1 MKFTSKLITNVGK
14 VRAANED
21 NMGEAITPNGHLFVV
36 CDGMGGHV
44 GGATAS
50 SIAVSSIIEF
60 FQREVYDNPI
70 QAIDHALSFAN
81 EQIYASA
88 LNNPELKGM
97 GTTAVVLLIKNEEC
111 FVGHVGDSRIYL
123 YSDAKLNRLTKDHS
137 FVQTLV
143 DSGIISDDEAETH
156 PNKNQILQALGIA
169 SSVKGTISPA
179 AILPKTGD
187 TFLLCSDG
195 LNGMVKDGDM
205 QHILSVNNIEIAA
218 ENLITAA
225 LNAGGTDNI
234 TAALVKIEESVHV
247 KSTFS
252 HFNPIPKPDF
262 ISTQQIGGK
271 KSPVT
276 TKDNKKWL
284 LIGGAML
291 AVILFVGLYLKF
303 SGGEK
308 IEPKVGLENDIIT
321 KQNIEDCP
329 QLNQSDLLNKKVS
342 DVANDLI
349 VIKDSRDTAV
359 VKDGF
364 LIRII
369 KKSDRKATDKNSDN
383 EENNKKTKEEKAKS
397 ETKTQKTEKVNTEN
411 QRVLK
416 KHKVT
421 KGEGLQAIV
430 KIYKSKC
437 PNLNEESLKDYNLNS
452 PNFIGDKA
460 ILAKEKLMVGWI
472 LEILC
477 D

>member
-21 NMGEAITPNGHLFVV
+21 NMGESITPNGHLFVV

-50 SIAVSSIIEF
+50 SIAVTSIIEF

-97 GTTAVVLLIKNEEC
+97 GTTAVVLLIKNEAC
-111 FVGHVGDSRIYL
+111 FFGHVGDSRIYL

-143 DSGIISDDEAETH
+143 DSGIISDDEAESH

-195 LNGMVKDGDM
+195 LNGMVKDAEM

-234 TAALVKIEESVHV
+234 TSALVKIEESSHI

-262 ISTQQIGGK
+262 VSTQQIGGK
-271 KSPVT
+271 KATEP

-291 AVILFVGLYLKF
+291 AVILSFGLYLKF
-303 SGGEK
+303 SGGEEPVVVNDNSEKSYTREEIEKWPNENQDELQGKKLSDIANDTIK
-308 IEPKVGLENDIIT
+308 IEG
-321 KQNIEDCP
+321 
-329 QLNQSDLLNKKVS
+329 SGDL
-342 DVANDLI
+342 
-349 VIKDSRDTAV
+349 AV
-359 VKDGF
+359 VKDSVVF
-364 LIRII
+364 LILEKPKSKVI
-369 KKSDRKATDKNSDN
+369 KQPNSD
-383 EENNKKTKEEKAKS
+383 EVKEKKEKESKTKKVVVQNEN
-397 ETKTQKTEKVNTEN
+397 KTIIHVVKN
-411 QRVLK
+411 
-416 KHKVT
+416 
-421 KGEGLQAIV
+421 GEYLDDIV
-430 KIYKSKC
+430 KKYKLTCSQITADLIKSA
-437 PNLNEESLKDYNLNS
+437 NDLNDKLTNAQKGILNK
-452 PNFIGDKA
+452 GGK
-460 ILAKEKLMVGWI
+460 LEKGMKI
-472 LEILC
+472 IIPC
-477 D
+477 DEKNQ

>member
-21 NMGEAITPNGHLFVV
+21 NMGESITPNGHLFVV

-50 SIAVSSIIEF
+50 SIAVTSIIEF
-60 FQREVYDNPI
+60 FQREVYDNAI

-97 GTTAVVLLIKNEEC
+97 GTTAVVLLIKNEAC

-143 DSGIISDDEAETH
+143 DSGIISDDEAESH

-179 AILPKTGD
+179 AILPKVGD

-234 TAALVKIEESVHV
+234 TAALVKIEESAHV

-252 HFNPIPKPDF
+252 HFNPVSKPDF
-262 ISTQQIGGK
+262 VSTQQVGVK
-271 KSPVT
+271 KSSVPA
-276 TKDNKKWL
+276 KDNKKWL
-284 LIGGAML
+284 LIGSAMI
-291 AVILFVGLYLKF
+291 AIIVSVGLYLRL
-303 SGGEK
+303 SGDEK
-308 IEPKVGLENDIIT
+308 PVLKTKENEKSYSKEDVEEYPIENK
-321 KQNIEDCP
+321 
-329 QLNQSDLLNKKVS
+329 SDLLNARVS
-342 DVANDLI
+342 GVVD
-349 VIKDSRDTAV
+349 DTLVLKGSGELVV
-359 VKDGF
+359 VKDSF
-364 LIRII
+364 VIEILEKPKSKII
-369 KKSDRKATDKNSDN
+369 KQPESDEVKKRQEKESKAKKESDKNKDKSTMYVVKSKDTFDKICKDQISKCKGLSKDMIINAN
-383 EENNKKTKEEKAKS
+383 ENRTDLTEEERANF
-397 ETKTQKTEKVNTEN
+397 QKTDPKLVPGMTIIIPPCDKKN
-411 QRVLK
+411 Q
-416 KHKVT
+416 
-421 KGEGLQAIV
+421 
-430 KIYKSKC
+430 
-437 PNLNEESLKDYNLNS
+437 
-452 PNFIGDKA
+452 
-460 ILAKEKLMVGWI
+460 
-472 LEILC
+472 
-477 D
+477 

>member
-21 NMGEAITPNGHLFVV
+21 NMGESITPNGHLFVV

-50 SIAVSSIIEF
+50 SIAVTSIIEF

-97 GTTAVVLLIKNEEC
+97 GTTAVVLLIRNEEC

-143 DSGIISDDEAETH
+143 DSGIISDDEAESH

-195 LNGMVKDGDM
+195 LNGMVKDAEM

-234 TAALVKIEESVHV
+234 TAALVKIEESAHV

-252 HFNPIPKPDF
+252 HFNPVPKPDF
-262 ISTQQIGGK
+262 VSTQQIGGK
-271 KSPVT
+271 KPT
-276 TKDNKKWL
+276 EPTKDNKKWL
-284 LIGGAML
+284 LIGGAIL
-291 AVILFVGLYLKF
+291 AIVLSFGLYLKF

-308 IEPKVGLENDIIT
+308 LEPKVGLENDIIS

-329 QLNQSDLLNKKVS
+329 KLNQLDLLDKKVS
-342 DVANDLI
+342 DVANEII
-349 VIKDSRDTAV
+349 VIKDSGDSAV
-359 VKDGF
+359 VKDSF
-364 LIRII
+364 VVEII
-369 KKSDRKATDKNSDN
+369 EKTEPKVIKQPNSDEVKERQEKESKAKKESDKNKD
-383 EENNKKTKEEKAKS
+383 KS
-397 ETKTQKTEKVNTEN
+397 TMYV
-411 QRVLK
+411 V
-416 KHKVT
+416 
-421 KGEGLQAIV
+421 
-430 KIYKSKC
+430 KSKDTFDKIC
-437 PNLNEESLKDYNLNS
+437 KDQISKCKGLSKDMIINANENRTDLTEEERA
-452 PNFIGDKA
+452 NFQRTDPKLVPGMKIIIPPCDK
-460 ILAKEKLMVGWI
+460 KNQ
-472 LEILC
+472 
-477 D
+477 

>member
-21 NMGEAITPNGHLFVV
+21 NMGESFTPNGHLFVV

-50 SIAVSSIIEF
+50 SIAVTSIIEF

-88 LNNPELKGM
+88 LNNPGLKGM

-143 DSGIISDDEAETH
+143 DSGIINDDEAESH

-179 AILPKTGD
+179 AILPKVGD

-234 TAALVKIEESVHV
+234 TAALVKIEESIHA

-262 ISTQQIGGK
+262 VTTQQIGGK
-271 KSPVT
+271 KSPES
-276 TKDNKKWL
+276 TKDNKKWFF
-284 LIGGAML
+284 IGAAML
-291 AVILFVGLYLKF
+291 AIILSVGLYLKF

-308 IEPKVGLENDIIT
+308 PVVVNNSSEKSYTREEIESCPKENQD
-321 KQNIEDCP
+321 
-329 QLNQSDLLNKKVS
+329 DLKNAKVS
-342 DVANDLI
+342 DVANETI
-349 VIKDSRDTAV
+349 EIKDSGDKAV
-359 VKDGF
+359 VKDS
-364 LIRII
+364 IVIEVI
-369 KKSDRKATDKNSDN
+369 EKTDRKATEKNSDIKT
-383 EENNKKTKEEKAKS
+383 EKKTKEEKAKS
-397 ETKTQKTEKVNTEN
+397 ETKTQQSEKVSTES
-411 QRVLK
+411 QRILK
-416 KHKVT
+416 KHTVT
-421 KGEGLQAIV
+421 SGQGLKAIV
-430 KIYKSKC
+430 DKYKGNC
-437 PNLNEESLKDYNLNS
+437 PKLSVESLKEHNLNS
-452 PNFIGDKA
+452 PNFKGDKGK
-460 ILAKEKLMVGWI
+460 LEKEELIKGWV
-472 LEILC
+472 LEIPC

>member
-21 NMGEAITPNGHLFVV
+21 NMGEAVTPNGHLFVV

-50 SIAVSSIIEF
+50 SIAVTSIIEF

-143 DSGIISDDEAETH
+143 DSGIISDDEAESH

-179 AILPKTGD
+179 AISPKTGD

-308 IEPKVGLENDIIT
+308 PVVKKEKDIVTIT
-321 KQNIEDCP
+321 KKRIEEYPKENQNE
-329 QLNQSDLLNKKVS
+329 LLKAKVS
-342 DVANDLI
+342 DVINDTIEIEGSGDL
-349 VIKDSRDTAV
+349 AV
-359 VKDGF
+359 VKDSF
-364 LIRII
+364 
-369 KKSDRKATDKNSDN
+369 
-383 EENNKKTKEEKAKS
+383 
-397 ETKTQKTEKVNTEN
+397 V
-411 QRVLK
+411 
-416 KHKVT
+416 
-421 KGEGLQAIV
+421 
-430 KIYKSKC
+430 
-437 PNLNEESLKDYNLNS
+437 
-452 PNFIGDKA
+452 
-460 ILAKEKLMVGWI
+460 
-472 LEILC
+472 LEILEKPKSKVIKKPDNDEVKKRQEKESKAKKESDKNKDMSTKYVVKSKDTFDKICRDQISKCKGLSKDLIINANENRTDLTEEERANFQRTDPKLVPGMTIIIPPC
-477 D
+477 DKKNQ

>member
-14 VRAANED
+14 VRTANED

-50 SIAVSSIIEF
+50 SIAVTSIIEF
-60 FQREVYDNPI
+60 FKREVYDNSI

-97 GTTAVVLLIKNEEC
+97 GTTAVVLLIRNEEC
-111 FVGHVGDSRIYL
+111 FIGHVGDSRIYL
-123 YSDAKLNRLTKDHS
+123 YSDGKLNRLTKDHS

-143 DSGIISDDEAETH
+143 DSGIISDDEAESH

-179 AILPKTGD
+179 AISPKNGD

-195 LNGMVKDGDM
+195 LNGMVKDGDI

-234 TAALVKIEESVHV
+234 TAALVKIEESVHA

-262 ISTQQIGGK
+262 VSTQQIGGK
-271 KSPVT
+271 T
-276 TKDNKKWL
+276 NTIQTNNNKNWMV
-284 LIGGAML
+284 IGGVLL
-291 AVILFVGLYLKF
+291 AVVVSIVLYVSL
-303 SGGEK
+303 SGNEK
-308 IEPKVGLENDIIT
+308 SSIFKSDEAVTIT
-321 KQNIEDCP
+321 KERIEQCPEENQN
-329 QLNQSDLLNKKVS
+329 DLLNAKVT
-342 DVANDLI
+342 DVVNDTI
-349 VIKDSRDTAV
+349 EIKGSGDKAVIKDSFVVEIMVKPSIEITSNPNKVEEKKKSKIETKPKNNNNEVV
-359 VKDGF
+359 VKKDEIYVVKKDEF
-364 LIRII
+364 L
-369 KKSDRKATDKNSDN
+369 DD
-383 EENNKKTKEEKAKS
+383 
-397 ETKTQKTEKVNTEN
+397 
-411 QRVLK
+411 
-416 KHKVT
+416 
-421 KGEGLQAIV
+421 IV
-430 KIYKSKC
+430 KIYKVKYSEITADLIKAA
-437 PNLNEESLKDYNLNS
+437 NDNNDKLTINQKGLLNKGGKLEKGMRIII
-452 PNFIGDKA
+452 PCDK
-460 ILAKEKLMVGWI
+460 KNQ
-472 LEILC
+472 
-477 D
+477 